1 MATLPDLY
9 RMRDGLLQ
17 ALASG
22 ARTVTD
28 ANGESV
34 TYRSANE
41 INAALSRIDSE
52 IAALRGG
59 RSSLAYPLTSKGL

>member
-9 RMRDGLLQ
+9 RMRDGLIQ

-28 ANGESV
+28 SNGESI

-41 INAALSRIDSE
+41 INAALARIDSE

-59 RSSLAYPLTSKGL
+59 RSSLAYPRTSKGL

>member
-1 MATLPDLY
+1 MASLPELQ

-17 ALASG
+17 AIASG

-41 INAALSRIDSE
+41 INSALARIDSE

-59 RSSLAYPLTSKGL
+59 RSALAYPRTSKGL